1 MKEYQDG
8 EDHIARN
15 AINAALSEINKGRQS
30 MARCTPSFTEA
41 VQQEKSRAEEAWV
54 C

>member
-15 AINAALSEINKGRQS
+15 AMKAALSEINEGRQS
-30 MARCTPSFTEA
+30 MARRIPSFTEA

-54 C
+54 R

>member
-15 AINAALSEINKGRQS
+15 AINAALSEINEGRQS
-30 MARCTPSFTEA
+30 MAYYTPSFTEA
-41 VQQEKSRAEEAWV
+41 I
-54 C
+54 